1 MDSLT
6 PFITVSQLYEQAR
19 QQVPLAWVAGQT
31 GGGRQLTSDAVEKS
45 AVALIGYFN
54 LVHPNRIQILGNTE
68 LAYLRGLSAQGQ
80 EQALNNLLASELAMV
95 VVTNGEPPP
104 PALLAMAEQR
114 QVPVFTSPESS
125 AHLMRI
131 LSHVMSQALAAMVT
145 LHGVFLEV
153 SGLGVLITGAAAT
166 GKSELALELIS
177 RGHRLVAD
185 DILEVYAVSPDTLE
199 GRCPEL
205 LRGFMEVR
213 GLGVLDIRHLFGETA
228 VKFKKNLKLIVQLT
242 PAEQW
247 QEVDR
252 LAIPASSETILGVEI
267 PKVSIPLAVGRNLA
281 VLVEVAV
288 RNHILKQHGI
298 DSAAEF
304 VQRQHQALQGYERG

>member
-1 MDSLT
+1 MDALT
-6 PFITVSQLYEQAR
+6 PFISVRQLYEQAR
-19 QQVPLAWVAGQT
+19 EQVLLDWVAGRA
-31 GGGRQLTSDAVEKS
+31 GAERKLTSDSVEKS
-45 AVALIGYFN
+45 AFALIGYFN
-54 LVHPNRIQILGNTE
+54 LVHPNRIQILGDAE
-68 LAYLRGLSAQGQ
+68 MGYLRGLPAEGQ
-80 EQALNNLLASELAMV
+80 EQAINNLLASEVAMV
-95 VVTNGEPPP
+95 VVANGEPPP
-104 PALLAMAEQR
+104 PALLSLAELR
-114 QVPVFTSPESS
+114 HIPIFASPESS
-125 AHLMRI
+125 AYLMRI
-131 LSHVMSQALAAMVT
+131 LSHAISQALAASLT

-153 SGLGVLITGAAAT
+153 AGLGVLITGAAAT

-185 DILEVYAVSPDTLE
+185 DILEVYAISPDTLE

-213 GLGVLDIRHLFGETA
+213 GLGVLDIRRLFGEAA
-228 VKFKKNLKLIVQLT
+228 VKFKKNLKLIVHLT

-247 QEVDR
+247 QDVDR
-252 LAIPASSETILGVEI
+252 LAIQSGSEAILGVEI

-298 DSAAEF
+298 NSTEEF
-304 VQRQHQALQGYERG
+304 VNLQHQAMQGEGG

>member
-1 MDSLT
+1 MDSVT
-6 PFITVSQLYEQAR
+6 PHITVRRLYEQAR
-19 QQVPLAWVAGQT
+19 EQLAIEWVAGH
-31 GGGRQLTSDAVEKS
+31 GGGERQLASDAVDKS
-45 AVALIGYFN
+45 AFALIGYFN
-54 LVHPNRIQILGNTE
+54 LVHPNRIQVLGKAE
-68 LAYLRGLSAQGQ
+68 MGYLHGLTAEGQAQ
-80 EQALNNLLASELAMV
+80 AINNLLASELAMV
-95 VVTNGEPPP
+95 VVTNGEQP
-104 PALLAMAEQR
+104 PADLVAMAEQR
-114 QVPVFTSPESS
+114 AIPVFATPESS
-125 AHLMRI
+125 TALIKI
-131 LSHVMSQALAAMVT
+131 LQHVMSQALAPSVS

-153 SGLGVLITGAAAT
+153 SGLGVLITGEPAT

-185 DILEVYAVSPDTLE
+185 DVLDVYAVSPDTLE

-213 GLGVLDIRHLFGETA
+213 GLGVIDVRRLFGETA

-247 QEVDR
+247 RDVDR
-252 LAIPASSETILGVEI
+252 LAIQAGSEAVLGVEI
-267 PKVSIPLAVGRNLA
+267 PKVSIPLAIGRNLA

-298 DSAAEF
+298 DSANEF
-304 VQRQHQALQGYERG
+304 IRLQQQAMHGGGEG

>member
-1 MDSLT
+1 MDALIPHLT
-6 PFITVSQLYEQAR
+6 VRELYEQAR
-19 QQVPLAWVAGQT
+19 GQLAIDWVAGRG
-31 GGGRQLTSDAVEKS
+31 GGGRLLASDAVDKS
-45 AVALIGYFN
+45 AFALIGYFN
-54 LVHPNRIQILGNTE
+54 LVHPNRIQVLGNAE
-68 LAYLRGLSAQGQ
+68 MGYLRGLPAEGQ
-80 EQALNNLLASELAMV
+80 SQAISNLLATELAMV
-95 VVTNGEPPP
+95 VVANGEQP
-104 PALLAMAEQR
+104 PAALIEMAEQR
-114 QVPVFTSPESS
+114 EIPVFASPESS
-125 AHLMRI
+125 AALIKI
-131 LSHVMSQALAAMVT
+131 LQHVIGQALAPSVS

-153 SGLGVLITGAAAT
+153 SGLGVLITGEPAT

-185 DILEVYAVSPDTLE
+185 DILEVYAISPDTLE
-199 GRCPEL
+199 GRCPTL

-213 GLGVLDIRHLFGETA
+213 GLGVIDVRRLFGETA
-228 VKFKKNLKLIVQLT
+228 VKFKKNLKLIVHLT

-252 LAIPASSETILGVEI
+252 LAIQASSEVVLGVEI

-298 DSAAEF
+298 NSTEEF
-304 VQRQHQALQGYERG
+304 IGLQQQAMRGGEES

>member
-1 MDSLT
+1 MDSLS
-6 PFITVSQLYEQAR
+6 PFITVDQLYELAR
-19 QQVPLAWVAGQT
+19 EQVPLDWVAGRA
-31 GGGRQLTSDAVEKS
+31 GGGRKLTSDSVEKS
-45 AVALIGYFN
+45 AFALIGYFN
-54 LVHPNRIQILGNTE
+54 LVHPNRIQILGNAE
-68 LAYLRGLSAQGQ
+68 MGYLRSLPTDG
-80 EQALNNLLASELAMV
+80 QALAINNLLASELAV
-95 VVTNGEPPP
+95 VVVANGEQPPP
-104 PALLAMAEQR
+104 TLLSMAEER
-114 QVPVFTSPESS
+114 QIPVFVSPESS
-125 AHLMRI
+125 TYLMRI
-131 LSHVMSQALAAMVT
+131 LSHVISQALAVSVT

-153 SGLGVLITGAAAT
+153 AGLGVLITGAAAT

-213 GLGVLDIRHLFGETA
+213 GLGVLDIRRLFGEAA
-228 VKFKKNLKLIVQLT
+228 VKFKKNLKLIVHLT

-247 QEVDR
+247 QDVDR
-252 LAIPASSETILGVEI
+252 LAIQSGSETILGVEI

-288 RNHILKQHGI
+288 RNHILRQHGI
-298 DSAAEF
+298 NSTEEF
-304 VQRQHQALQGYERG
+304 VNLQHQAMQGGEG

>member
-1 MDSLT
+1 MDALT
-6 PFITVSQLYEQAR
+6 PFITVRQLYEQAR
-19 QQVPLAWVAGQT
+19 EQAVLEWVAGQ
-31 GGGRQLTSDAVEKS
+31 GGGDRQLTSDSVEKS
-45 AVALIGYFN
+45 AFALIGYFN
-54 LVHPNRIQILGNTE
+54 LVHPNRIQILGNAE
-68 LAYLRGLSAQGQ
+68 MGYLRGLPAPGQ
-80 EQALNNLLASELAMV
+80 EQAINNLLASELAVV
-95 VVTNGEPPP
+95 VVTNGEQPPP
-104 PALLAMAEQR
+104 VLLAMAEQR
-114 QVPVFTSPESS
+114 QIPVLASPESS
-125 AHLMRI
+125 AYLIRI
-131 LSHVMSQALAAMVT
+131 LSHAISQALAASVT

-213 GLGVLDIRHLFGETA
+213 GLGVLDIRRLFGETA
-228 VKFKKNLKLIVQLT
+228 VKFKKNLKLIVHLT

-247 QEVDR
+247 QDVDR
-252 LAIPASSETILGVEI
+252 LTIQASSETVLGVEI

-298 DSAAEF
+298 NSTEEF
-304 VQRQHQALQGYERG
+304 VALQHQAMQGDERG